1 MANETTYLIR
11 GAGWFARS
19 LGQSAELFAS
29 FTGARLGIALPPAVI
44 EAPEVAGALRKS
56 AASGTKVREAGKK
69 LESVA
74 ASADETEILLAF
86 LALGTALAEF
96 FIALSELVTAVDR
109 NITVTT
115 IPDEKARNAA
125 REFGKELA
133 RRVTEH
139 AIASGIIHDLPQ
151 LALALEVLGL
161 LEWRHKSDETAHAL
175 ARTHVEKRL
184 RLERIKTLITD
195 PAEHFRSVHR
205 WGTNEFDPLHLFE
218 LIASFF
224 PPEADV
230 DAGVE
235 AGDPF
240 LKGCVLVRRNRNPIP
255 PGPPGLDAF
264 LTADLDAAFEARRS
278 INENWDFGVAS
289 DIQLTGR
296 VSAQLRPPLAV
307 SVTSP
312 AGNISGTLRTFFER
326 NEKKRPFDIVGGTG
340 LVSLSAE
347 NLTAGLGLKAQWDA
361 TKNIATIDP
370 LLFAKLDKLTLKL
383 GADKADSFVASLLS
397 KADIQG
403 TFDLGLEWA
412 MSTGLKI
419 AASGGLEI
427 ALPIHKQLGPI
438 EFATLYLALRIQNGG
453 NLALEISTAIIGNL
467 GPLTVSVDRIGAGLD
482 LKFSE
487 KTEGQQG
494 LFDVDLH
501 FKPPNGIGIAVN
513 AGVVKGGGFLFID
526 TERGEYAG
534 ALELTIADFIS
545 VKAIGLI
552 TTKMPDGSS
561 GFSLLII
568 ITAEFGSGIQLGFGF
583 TLLGVGG
590 LLGLNRGV
598 RLDPLVQGVRS
609 GAVERIMFPQNV
621 VANAPKIIS
630 DLRTYFPA
638 EQGTFLIGPM
648 AKIGWGTPTLLSV
661 SLGIIIQIPPGNI
674 IILGVLKVVLPA
686 DEAAILKLQVA
697 FMGALE
703 VDKKRLWFFAAL
715 YDSRVVFLT
724 LEGEMG
730 LLVAFGDD
738 ANFVVSVGGFHPLF
752 QPPPL
757 PFPAPR
763 RIAISLIDTDVAR
776 VRIEGYFAVTSNTVQ
791 FGAAVDIF
799 FGFDAINVS
808 GHLAFDAL
816 FQFSPFYFIITIS
829 ASFALKVFGINLLSV
844 RLRGSLEGPTPWR
857 VSGTAT
863 IHILFFDINVDVD
876 VTWGEER
883 HDVLP
888 PIAVL
893 PLLKTELDKKEN
905 WRAQLPEANNLL
917 VSLRPLPEDTPLVLH
932 PLGVLRIAQRAL
944 PLELT
949 LDKVGN
955 SKPSD
960 VNRVHIAVPT
970 LPAGGLQ
977 KKNDAFEQFAPAQF
991 QELSDSEKL
1000 SRPAYAPERGGLE
1013 LSAAGADMRSNR
1025 MVRRVMRTEEI
1036 LMDTNGLG
1044 DEQFRGAGE
1053 GLFNHFADSGAVAGS
1068 ELSRSAKTK
1077 LDPFS
1082 RKDQKIRMR
1091 PDEYAVVF
1099 QKNNRLFRNDT
1110 GSFRSE
1116 ASAREFLQQEAGND
1130 PNLVELLHVIPAA
1143 EAA

>member
-11 GAGWFARS
+11 GAAWLAQA
-19 LGQSAELFAS
+19 LGESGDLFDDSDVGHLGVTLPDVVVQTPEVTDALRQSAAAAAKVLD
-29 FTGARLGIALPPAVI
+29 
-44 EAPEVAGALRKS
+44 AG
-56 AASGTKVREAGKK
+56 EK
-69 LESVA
+69 LESI
-74 ASADETEILLAF
+74 ASSSQESEILLAF
-86 LALGTALAEF
+86 LALGTALAEL
-96 FIALSELVTAVDR
+96 FIALDKLAKAVTESADR
-109 NITVTT
+109 ITD
-115 IPDEKARNAA
+115 PAAQQAA
-125 REFGKELA
+125 RDFARDLA
-133 RRVTEH
+133 RCVADF
-139 AIASGIIHDLPQ
+139 AISSAIVRQLPQ
-151 LALALEVLGL
+151 LGFALKVLGL
-161 LEWRHKSDETAHAL
+161 FEWKYLDGDKPLDRP
-175 ARTHVEKRL
+175 HVRKRL
-184 RLERIKTLITD
+184 RLDQLKTLISN
-195 PAEHFRSVHR
+195 PAEHFGRTLG
-205 WGTNEFDPLHLFE
+205 WGTSQFNPIDFFE
-218 LIASFF
+218 LVADFF
-224 PPEADV
+224 PLGSTVHVGFDGA
-230 DAGVE
+230 
-235 AGDPF
+235 DPF
-240 LKGCVLVRRNRNPIP
+240 IKACMEVKRDSTVS
-255 PGPPGLDAF
+255 PPGLLATLIADVSSNQQTRRELNDAWGI
-264 LTADLDAAFEARRS
+264 S
-278 INENWDFGVAS
+278 VANS
-289 DIQLTGR
+289 VSLTGGI
-296 VSAQLRPPLAV
+296 SAQLRPPLAF
-307 SVTSP
+307 
-312 AGNISGTLRTFFER
+312 TLKPLDARSLINGEFRAFFDR
-326 NEKKRPFDIVGGTG
+326 NEEKRPFDIVGGTG
-340 LVSLSAE
+340 LVSLSAQ
-347 NLTAGLGLKAQWDA
+347 NLSAGLGLKAQWDPTQNRA
-361 TKNIATIDP
+361 TLDP

-383 GADKADSFVASLLS
+383 GADKSDSFVASLLS

-419 AASGGLEI
+419 AASGGVEI

-438 EFATLYLALRIQNGG
+438 EFATLYLALRIQNSG

-467 GPLTVSVDRIGAGLD
+467 GPLTATVDRIGAGLD

-487 KTEGQQG
+487 KAEGKQG

-501 FKPPNGIGIAVN
+501 FKPPNGIGIAIN
-513 AGVVKGGGFLFID
+513 AGVVKGGGFLSID

-534 ALELTIADFIS
+534 ALELTIAEFVS

-568 ITAEFGSGIQLGFGF
+568 ITAEFGSGLQLGFGF

-638 EQGTFLIGPM
+638 EPGTFLIGPM

-661 SLGIIIQIPPGNI
+661 SLGVIIQIPPGNV
-674 IILGVLKVVLPA
+674 IILGILKVALPA
-686 DEAAILKLQVA
+686 DEVAILKLQVA

-715 YDSRVVFLT
+715 YDSRILFLT
-724 LEGEMG
+724 IEGEMG

-757 PFPAPR
+757 PFPVPR
-763 RIAISLIDTDVAR
+763 RVAISLIDTDYAR

-791 FGAAVDIF
+791 FGAAVEIY

-829 ASFALKVFGINLLSV
+829 ASFALNVFGFSLLSV
-844 RLRGSLEGPTPWR
+844 RVRGSLEGPTPWR
-857 VSGTAT
+857 VSGTAS
-863 IHILFFDINVDVD
+863 IRILFFDINVDID

-888 PIAVL
+888 PVAVL
-893 PLLKTELDKKEN
+893 PLLKAELDKKEN

-932 PLGVLRIAQRAL
+932 PLGVLRVAQRAV

-960 VNRVHIAVPT
+960 VNRVKLTAS
-970 LPAGGLQ
+970 GRLQ
-977 KKNDAFEQFAPAQF
+977 RKNDAYEQFAPAQYQDF
-991 QELSDSEKL
+991 PDSEKL
-1000 SRPAYAPERGGLE
+1000 SRPAYAPERAGIE
-1013 LSAAGADMRSNR
+1013 LAASGADMASSR
-1025 MVRRVMRTEEI
+1025 MVRRVIRTEEI
-1036 LMDTNGLG
+1036 LIDTGEMRNV
-1044 DEQFRGAGE
+1044 ERFRGAGE
-1053 GLFNHFADSGAVAGS
+1053 GLFNHFSVSGAVAGS
-1068 ELSRSAKTK
+1068 ELSQSAKTK
-1077 LDPFS
+1077 LDPF
-1082 RKDQKIRMR
+1082 RKEKIEMH

-1099 QKNNRLFRNDT
+1099 QKNNRPFRADT
-1110 GSFRSE
+1110 ASFRSE
-1116 ASAREFLQQEAGND
+1116 ATAREFLRQEAEKD
-1130 PNLVELLHVIPAA
+1130 PNLVELLHVIPAV
-1143 EAA
+1143 ERAA